1 MTAHAKDLVRRVHV
15 AGGSL
20 QRNGG
25 KLKMSAPSPLPDE
38 LIDELRQA
46 KPELLALLA
55 DDSDPE
61 RAAIMEFDGGPNPD

>member
-1 MTAHAKDLVRRVHV
+1 
-15 AGGSL
+15 
-20 QRNGG
+20 
-25 KLKMSAPSPLPDE
+25 MSAPSPLPDE